1 MNISKTASTQGLAL
15 YHAIWELVGV
25 TFFDKSR
32 LANWSSWKHK
42 FDAQIDSEETALRCA
57 DEMLASLNDT
67 YTERLIEPV
76 TFVSPSSGDEA
87 DGESTNAPAPPPPT
101 EKPADVM
108 SALSP
113 SKIGYL
119 RIDSFDREDVV
130 ELVEAAVAK
139 IASCEGVI
147 LDLRGNSG
155 GRMHQAMECCG
166 FFLDQGL
173 LATLKFRHEKGVRV
187 RQYFLN
193 EDQFYLTGEVHGKA
207 SCGDSPNIASGDGP
221 TVIDSALI
229 STLPTDLYKRRAPLL
244 FGKPLVIL
252 LNRRTASASEM
263 MICAL
268 VQNGIAG
275 RVHMVGSAATAGKGI
290 GQADY
295 EITRKLKVRVTR
307 CHWFAPGGEW
317 LGDCGQTERNG
328 IEPETLVDGDTG
340 PEALKVATDELR
352 KMLNGGE
359 ASNDSTSNSSCD
371 AASDAPDAAPTDS
384 PSAAAVA
391 AE

>member
-1 MNISKTASTQGLAL
+1 MNISKTASSQGLEL
-15 YHAIWELVGV
+15 YHAIWGTIAA
-25 TFFDKSR
+25 TFYDKSR
-32 LANWSSWKHK
+32 LANWSSLEHK
-42 FDAQIDSEETALRCA
+42 FDDVIDSEESALRYA
-57 DEMLASLNDT
+57 DEMLALLNDT
-67 YTERLIEPV
+67 YTERLIAPA
-76 TFVSPSSGDEA
+76 TFV
-87 DGESTNAPAPPPPT
+87 APASADDTPSAAPT
-101 EKPADVM
+101 AENSDVM

-119 RIDSFDREDVV
+119 RISSFDREDVV
-130 ELVEAAVAK
+130 ELVQAAVEK
-139 IASCEGVI
+139 IATCEGVI

-173 LATLKFRHEKGVRV
+173 LATLKFRHEEGEKV

-193 EDQFYLTGEVHGKA
+193 EDQFFLSEEIWNNEGTTGEGLLK
-207 SCGDSPNIASGDGP
+207 
-221 TVIDSALI
+221 
-229 STLPTDLYKRRAPLL
+229 TLPSDLYKRRPTLL

-275 RVHMVGSAATAGKGI
+275 KVHMVGSGSTAGKGI
-290 GQADY
+290 GQATY
-295 EITRKLKVRVTR
+295 ELCQGKVKLRVTR

-328 IEPETLVDGDTG
+328 IEPETLVTGDTG
-340 PEALKVATDELR
+340 PEALKVAADELR
-352 KMLNGGE
+352 KLMAL
-359 ASNDSTSNSSCD
+359 ST
-371 AASDAPDAAPTDS
+371 AQ
-384 PSAAAVA
+384 
-391 AE
+391 